1 VSRKR
6 NEGEAVPA
14 AAKDALAG
22 FCRALPGATEDVKW
36 GDHLVF
42 SVGEKM
48 FAVFNV
54 GDEEVIT
61 LKVDP
66 AVFPILTREPG
77 ISPAPYLARASWI
90 RLENTRVLPRE
101 QIEALLRESH
111 ELVASKLTK
120 RLRRQLGITTD

>member
-1 VSRKR
+1 MSRKR
-6 NEGEAVPA
+6 GGGETLPA

-48 FAVFNV
+48 FAVFDV

-66 AVFPILTREPG
+66 ALFPILTREPG

-101 QIEALLRESH
+101 QIQALLRESH

>member
-1 VSRKR
+1 MSRKR
-6 NEGEAVPA
+6 GGGDTQPA

-48 FAVFNV
+48 FAVFDV

-77 ISPAPYLARASWI
+77 ISPAPYLARASWV

-101 QIEALLRESH
+101 QIEALLRDSH

-120 RLRRQLGITTD
+120 RLRRQLGITIE